1 MLDKDAAMGLHRD
14 VESLC
19 TQILTAYQEMVEF
32 NRALSELDPELAD
45 LIAQKVSQVEPGL
58 GELLQK
64 NRLYFEIVLILDD
77 AALAEVLKRADKKAL
92 TIALKGCEEAVK
104 NQFFR
109 NMSSKSVE
117 LMKEE
122 MEFMGPIRVRD
133 IRTCRQE
140 ILTVIEEL
148 KDEGIIAI
156 GGHSGPDDFVA

>member
-1 MLDKDAAMGLHRD
+1 MLDKDAAMVLHRD

-19 TQILTAYQEMVEF
+19 TQILKAYQELVEF

-77 AALAEVLKRADKKAL
+77 TAITEILKRADKKAL
-92 TIALKGCEEAVK
+92 TVALKGSEEAVK

-122 MEFMGPIRVRD
+122 MEFMGPVRVRD
-133 IRTCRQE
+133 IHKCRQE
-140 ILTVIEEL
+140 ILAVMEAL
-148 KDEGIIAI
+148 NDEGVIAI
-156 GGHSGPDDFVA
+156 GGHHGPDEFAT